1 MMRCPYCFENGEDK
15 TCRRCGRETEEMAE
29 GLECSTIVS
38 ADDLVVLLGIEIERL
53 KEREHHNCATI
64 LHLRDYVKK
73 ENSDLKELR
82 ARVAELEQKLS
93 AAIVI
98 GADDWHDAV
107 EKPKHDR
114 DIKLMFDDCVER
126 VGYYSDMSVSYWLYS
141 EDGSI
146 EERCRPHAW
155 RELR

>member
-1 MMRCPYCFENGEDK
+1 M
-15 TCRRCGRETEEMAE
+15 TE

-82 ARVAELEQKLS
+82 ARVAELE
-93 AAIVI
+93 AALAWYADRKNYLL
-98 GADDWHDAV
+98 GAPGEKMILFNCGWGDDDWVND
-107 EKPKHDR
+107 
-114 DIKLMFDDCVER
+114 
-126 VGYYSDMSVSYWLYS
+126 Y
-141 EDGSI
+141 GSRARKALKGG
-146 EERCRPHAW
+146 EE
-155 RELR
+155 